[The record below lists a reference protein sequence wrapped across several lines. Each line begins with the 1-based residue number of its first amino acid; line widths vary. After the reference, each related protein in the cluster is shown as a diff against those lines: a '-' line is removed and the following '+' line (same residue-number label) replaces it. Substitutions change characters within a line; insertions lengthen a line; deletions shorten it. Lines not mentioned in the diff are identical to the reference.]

1 MDGQEARDD
10 SFCHNQDNDYINIS
24 IFMVWKDG
32 RSLMIFLTGALGQR
46 AKAARKY
53 VRFVQ
58 VRLQWEGTAGGT

>member
-1 MDGQEARDD
+1 MDGQKTRYN

-32 RSLMIFLTGALGQR
+32 RSLIIFLAGALGQR
-46 AKAARKY
+46 AKAVRKY

-58 VRLQWEGTAGGT
+58 VRVQR